1 MLVQN
6 PALRINIDQICRHK
20 WVKSASVLPMKNC
33 FSASTSTSST
43 RNTSIVGFKNL
54 NEQNKSRTSLIKQP
68 DIKAPLQTK
77 LSDTIDLSIEYERV
91 GEKPRPNSNMSESLK
106 RSLDIKSFFPKR
118 VKQLEADDDI
128 VYKLE
133 APCNSSQIIYTEREK
148 QTFAVLIAEEIL
160 SEPEINLPRAL

>member
-1 MLVQN
+1 M
-6 PALRINIDQICRHK
+6 
-20 WVKSASVLPMKNC
+20 
-33 FSASTSTSST
+33 
-43 RNTSIVGFKNL
+43 
-54 NEQNKSRTSLIKQP
+54 KQP

-91 GEKPRPNSNMSESLK
+91 SKKPRPNSNMSESLK

-133 APCNSSQIIYTEREK
+133 APCNSS
-148 QTFAVLIAEEIL
+148 
-160 SEPEINLPRAL
+160 

>member
-1 MLVQN
+1 MLDQN
-6 PALRINIDQICRHK
+6 PAQRINIDQICRHK
-20 WVKSASVLPMKNC
+20 WVKSACVLPMKSC

-43 RNTSIVGFKNL
+43 RNTSIIGFKNL
-54 NEQNKSRTSLIKQP
+54 NEQNKSLKSLLKQP

-77 LSDTIDLSIEYERV
+77 LDDTVHLSIEYERV
-91 GEKPRPNSNMSESLK
+91 AQKPRSNSSMSESLK

-148 QTFAVLIAEEIL
+148 
-160 SEPEINLPRAL
+160 